1 MREVKRYEAV
11 HIRYE
16 ESNIRYGEGCEVE
29 VVAAYDYDALKAVNA
44 ELLEA
49 LELADAALSGAN
61 MNMKVVERK
70 VKDAI
75 AKSRGDK

>member
-1 MREVKRYEAV
+1 MSEVKRYDAV
-11 HIRYE
+11 NIRYE

-29 VVAAYDYDALKAVNA
+29 VVASYDYDALKAVNG

-75 AKSRGDK
+75 AKSRGDE